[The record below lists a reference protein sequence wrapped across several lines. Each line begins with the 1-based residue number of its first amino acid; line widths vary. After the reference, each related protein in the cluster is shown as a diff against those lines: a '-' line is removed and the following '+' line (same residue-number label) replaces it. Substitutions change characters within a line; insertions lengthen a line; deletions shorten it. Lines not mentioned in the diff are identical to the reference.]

1 MAKTAV
7 YWQKGDSL
15 DYTNK
20 TDQTIPAGTVLVFGK
35 RMGVAGTEIPAGET
49 GSIHVTGVFEIP
61 KKSGVALVMGDP
73 VTFTDENGI
82 DKASSDPMG
91 YAVRDAA
98 AQDAAVL
105 VKLPG

>member
-1 MAKTAV
+1 MAKTAA

-20 TDQTIPAGTVLVFGK
+20 TDQTIPAGTVLVFAK
-35 RMGVAGTEIPAGET
+35 RMGVPGAEIPLM
-49 GSIHVTGVFEIP
+49 
-61 KKSGVALVMGDP
+61 SGVALVMGDP

>member
-1 MAKTAV
+1 M
-7 YWQKGDSL
+7 
-15 DYTNK
+15 
-20 TDQTIPAGTVLVFGK
+20 
-35 RMGVAGTEIPAGET
+35 
-49 GSIHVTGVFEIP
+49 FEIP
-61 KKSGVALVMGDP
+61 KKSGGALVRGDP

>member
-1 MAKTAV
+1 MAKTAA

-20 TDQTIPAGTVLVFGK
+20 TDQTIPAGTVL
-35 RMGVAGTEIPAGET
+35 GVAGTEIPAGET

>member
-1 MAKTAV
+1 MAKTAA

-20 TDQTIPAGTVLVFGK
+20 TDQT
-35 RMGVAGTEIPAGET
+35 IPAGET

>member
-1 MAKTAV
+1 M
-7 YWQKGDSL
+7 
-15 DYTNK
+15 
-20 TDQTIPAGTVLVFGK
+20 
-35 RMGVAGTEIPAGET
+35 
-49 GSIHVTGVFEIP
+49 FEIP

-91 YAVRDAA
+91 YAVRDAT